1 MDSDPAPNF
10 IHPQHSTFNYTT
22 ADSYSVPGDLQR
34 NLPKSSNSI
43 PILKSNLNMRFFSIL
58 STMTLVAS
66 VMGAAIPAPVEEN
79 TIEVKRAEAHEDA
92 GLQKRDE
99 GYGDGCARKRNC

>member
-1 MDSDPAPNF
+1 
-10 IHPQHSTFNYTT
+10 
-22 ADSYSVPGDLQR
+22 
-34 NLPKSSNSI
+34 
-43 PILKSNLNMRFFSIL
+43 MRFFSVL

-66 VMGAAIPAPVEEN
+66 VLGAAIPVPVEESN
-79 TIEVKRAEAHEDA
+79 IEFKRAEGHEDA